1 MFFNDLATYAVV
13 HVDGSR
19 ALLAKSTFEPACSF
33 VFPTGPATT
42 AVKSAALASSVACGK
57 TAKFNDAKNID
68 VKGGLWQPAPSTLHL
83 KSLKH
88 Q

>member
-1 MFFNDLATYAVV
+1 MFFKDLATCAVV

-19 ALLAKSTFEPACSF
+19 ALLAKSSFKPACF
-33 VFPTGPATT
+33 LVFRTGPATT

-57 TAKFNDAKNID
+57 TAKFNDAKNMGI
-68 VKGGLWQPAPSTLHL
+68 KGGFWQPAQSTLHL